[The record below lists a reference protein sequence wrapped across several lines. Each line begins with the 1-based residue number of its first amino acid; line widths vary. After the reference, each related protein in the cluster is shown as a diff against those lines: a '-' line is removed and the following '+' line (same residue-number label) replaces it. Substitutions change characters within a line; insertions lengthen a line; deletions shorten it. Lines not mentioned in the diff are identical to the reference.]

1 LGRRIGRTIETNKRD
16 IEMKQVTIKHDSID
30 EVRINKDRQLI
41 IVVKTGEEC
50 KRLKK
55 HLLKQSGDDKID

>member
-1 LGRRIGRTIETNKRD
+1 
-16 IEMKQVTIKHDSID
+16 MKQVTIKHDSID